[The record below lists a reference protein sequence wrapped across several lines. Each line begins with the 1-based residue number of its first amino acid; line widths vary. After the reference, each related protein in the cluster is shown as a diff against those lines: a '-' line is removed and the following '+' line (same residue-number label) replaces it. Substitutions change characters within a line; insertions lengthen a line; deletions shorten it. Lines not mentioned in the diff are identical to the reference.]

1 MLRKIRIFL
10 AAISILC
17 CTLLF
22 VDFTG
27 MASNYLGW
35 MAKLQFVPAFLALN
49 VFVVMAL
56 IVLTLLLGRVYCS
69 VICPLGILQ
78 DIIAWVRRRI
88 VRKKYSFSL
97 EKKWLRRAILLLFI
111 VSMALS
117 ATGIVAKLIEPYSA
131 FGRIASNLFAPIW
144 QWGNNALAAAAES
157 ADSYLF
163 YSTEVYV
170 RNGVTLAVAAVSFIV
185 IAILAWRGGRTYC
198 NTVCPVGTFLGFFS
212 RFALLKPIINSEK
225 CINCK
230 ACETK
235 CKASCIDL
243 ANHKIDH
250 SRCVACMDCIDA
262 CRKDALTYCRTKK
275 GDSGKSACL
284 EEEGQPENSSRRAF
298 LITSATLTATAAI
311 KAQEKKVDGGLAII
325 KDRKEPERKSHIVP
339 PGAKGVRHFS
349 QHCTSCQLCVSTCP
363 EHVLVPS
370 GNLHR
375 FMQPEMSYDRG
386 YCRPECTHCSEVCPN
401 GAIMKLTEEEK
412 SSVQI
417 GHAVWIK
424 KNCVVIT
431 DGVRCGNCAHH
442 CPAGAI
448 TMVPLRAD
456 DETSPWVPAV
466 NTERC
471 IGCGACEHLCPARPY
486 SAIYVEG
493 HERHREI

>member
-10 AAISILC
+10 AAISFLC

-22 VDFTG
+22 LDFTG
-27 MASNYLGW
+27 TASSYFGW
-35 MAKLQFVPAFLALN
+35 MAKIQFLPAVLALN
-49 VFVVMAL
+49 VFVVVAL
-56 IVLTLLLGRVYCS
+56 LVLTLLLGRVYCS
-69 VICPLGILQ
+69 VVCPLGIFQ

-88 VRKKYSFSL
+88 VRKKYSFSR
-97 EKKWLRRAILLLFI
+97 EKKWLRRVLLLMFI
-111 VSMALS
+111 VSLALS
-117 ATGIVAKLIEPYSA
+117 ATSILAKLIEPYSA

-170 RNGVTLAVAAVSFIV
+170 RSGVTLAVAAVSFV
-185 IAILAWRGGRTYC
+185 VVVVLAWRGGRTYC
-198 NTVCPVGTFLGFFS
+198 NTVCPVGTLLGFFS
-212 RFALLKPIINSEK
+212 RFALLKPVINAEK

-243 ANHKIDH
+243 ANNKIDY
-250 SRCVACMDCIDA
+250 SRCVACMNCIDA
-262 CRKDALTYCRTKK
+262 CRKDALTYCLKK
-275 GDSGKSACL
+275 KAKNEKEVGKR
-284 EEEGQPENSSRRAF
+284 EEEQPENASRRSF
-298 LITSATLTATAAI
+298 LITSATLAATAAI
-311 KAQEKKVDGGLAII
+311 KAQEKKVDGGLAVI
-325 KDRKEPERKSHIVP
+325 KDRKEPDRKSHIVP
-339 PGAKGVRHFS
+339 PGARGVRHFA
-349 QHCTSCQLCVSTCP
+349 QHCTSCQLCVSSCP

-375 FMQPEMSYDRG
+375 FMQPEMNYDRG
-386 YCRPECTHCSEVCPN
+386 YCRTECTRCSEVCPN

-412 SSVQI
+412 SSVQPVY
-417 GHAVWIK
+417 AVWSK
-424 KNCVVIT
+424 THRVVTT
-431 DGVRCGNCAHH
+431 DGLRCVNCAHH
-442 CPAGAI
+442 CPVGAI

-456 DETSPWVPAV
+456 DEESPMVPAV